1 MLLFINI
8 FKIKCTVYKDRCTC
22 AQVACTGEKKVP
34 DKFRSFD
41 NKLAAQD
48 VPTCRQILQVY
59 VPRTMPWQSL
69 LAKPAPNATMG
80 PEVGAASG
88 EGLSTMCTLVYTH
101 S

>member
-1 MLLFINI
+1 MHVR
-8 FKIKCTVYKDRCTC
+8 TS
-22 AQVACTGEKKVP
+22 CTGGKKVP

-41 NKLAAQD
+41 NINKLAAQD
-48 VPTCRQILQVY
+48 VPTSTCRQILQVY